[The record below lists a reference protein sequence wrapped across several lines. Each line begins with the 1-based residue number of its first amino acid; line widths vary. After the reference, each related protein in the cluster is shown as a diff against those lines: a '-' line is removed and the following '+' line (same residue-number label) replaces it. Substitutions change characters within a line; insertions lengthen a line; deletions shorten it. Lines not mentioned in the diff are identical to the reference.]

1 MNTINYTI
9 TTNARFNSREILF
22 SCKPSEAV
30 RDALKAIGFRWN
42 RARGIWYGYSTED
55 EIRAAIE
62 GKGTTETQER
72 TSTPKKAQKT
82 TGTPQDTIR
91 IYYNGIKVNGK
102 LVRCYYSL
110 NNDRRYYSEDC
121 VSISAKDYENLPRDL
136 LPVTNDTDV
145 YTDYF
150 DSDRATITAAH
161 PLYKYF
167 RYASMK
173 AQARM
178 DRPYCEKLRATLN
191 SGKREPWPGHYDH
204 LRDDLARREAF
215 LAEFDKE
222 VDPGQPTAEDLA
234 EIDRQR
240 QEAENAR
247 RAAEHEEELKR
258 REKALAQRVNGQR
271 LIKAEMEAHPI
282 DAQQPVVLIHW
293 SEHPAFCEY
302 EDDSL
307 LLSLTAADNIL
318 RTFDDECKDDLGY
331 FKTKFTITG
340 GEFEGEPI
348 DYTGRYDLGDNEGG
362 LIQHIRNFGEWN
374 RTHNIYGHEI
384 ENPEES
390 TATTRF
396 ADFLDSFVA

>member
-1 MNTINYTI
+1 MNYTI
-9 TTNARFNSREILF
+9 AKNDQFNSLEITF
-22 SCKPSEAV
+22 SGKPSEAV
-30 RDALKAIGFRWN
+30 RNALKALHFRWN
-42 RARGIWYGYSTED
+42 GKRGLWYGFAD
-55 EIRAAIE
+55 CDAVVAAIE
-62 GKGTTETQER
+62 GKDSTEAQKRTTA
-72 TSTPKKAQKT
+72 PKKAQKSKSE
-82 TGTPQDTIR
+82 PQNHIK
-91 IYYNGIKVNGK
+91 IYWNGIKIDGGK
-102 LVRCYYSL
+102 MVRCFYSI
-110 NNDRRYYSEDC
+110 NNNAKIDGDC
-121 VSISAKDYENLPRDL
+121 VSISARDYDHLPADL
-136 LPVTNDTDV
+136 LPVKNDTDI

-150 DSDRATITAAH
+150 DSDRATLTPEH

-167 RYASMK
+167 RFAAVKSKIHDLKRHIEYN
-173 AQARM
+173 
-178 DRPYCEKLRATLN
+178 EKELAN
-191 SGKREPWPGHYDH
+191 RERWPGRHEYIRQE
-204 LRDDLARREAF
+204 LAKNKKELSDLERI
-215 LAEFDKE
+215 

-234 EIDRQR
+234 QIDRQR

-258 REKALAQRVNGQR
+258 REKALCQRVNGQR

-282 DAQQPVVLIHW
+282 DAQQPIVLIHW
-293 SEHPAFCEY
+293 SEHPAFYEY

-307 LLSLTAADNIL
+307 LLSLTAAENIL
-318 RTFDDECKDDLGY
+318 RTLDEECKDELGY

-340 GEFEGEPI
+340 GEFEGDPI

-396 ADFLDSFVA
+396 ADFLGSLVA